1 MPKHFLLRLRDRDMW
16 RERRAED
23 GQKRGVKYKHI
34 HMGTH
39 AHTHTHTHTCEHRH
53 MHTHRHTAI
62 KLTFTHPVHPT

>member
-39 AHTHTHTHTCEHRH
+39 AHTHTHTHAPSPKKKQQQKNPNKKPQRY
-53 MHTHRHTAI
+53 RGNLI
-62 KLTFTHPVHPT
+62 